1 MNSQIETSPPNETQY
16 YTLCGDR
23 QTIEFWRGFDRRNP
37 FHRFASREDILTV
50 LRAMLLHKQAQQCDF
65 LATIRQKP
73 GWYWAEKSTCH
84 DGGHIIEGASVL
96 SVAIDCMDINN
107 TSIGLSQCSSPTIPW
122 GRVILKSIEYVE
134 TLYPVSIPKHW
145 SKP

>member
-1 MNSQIETSPPNETQY
+1 MQRRSQQNETQY
-16 YTLCGDR
+16 YTLRGDR
-23 QTIEFWRGFDRRNP
+23 QTEEFWRGFDRRNSL
-37 FHRFASREDILTV
+37 HRFSGQEDILTV

-73 GWYWAEKSTCH
+73 GWYWAEKSDCH
-84 DGGHIIEGASVL
+84 DGGHIIQMACVL
-96 SVAIDCMDINN
+96 CGAIDHVDIGN

-122 GRVILKSIEYVE
+122 GRVLLKSIEYVE
-134 TLYPVSIPKHW
+134 TLYPVKIPEHW